1 MIIVDYSQIAI
12 STLMA
17 ELAGRKDVP
26 ISVPLVRHML
36 VNAMRSFKYRFGRTY
51 GQLVIACDDRRYWR
65 KEIFEHYK
73 ASRKKAREDSGF
85 DWQSIFEALNMVKQ
99 ELSEHFPYPVI
110 EVPRAEADD
119 VIASLVFWSQNND
132 LVGGG
137 ILEDAQPQ
145 PILILSQ
152 DHDFQQLQMYHNVEQ
167 YAPVEKK
174 FIKNENPNL
183 FLVEHILR
191 GDKGDGIPNFLSPA
205 ETFVT
210 EGMRQKNLGAKA
222 DVWKHLSKDEYLTT
236 PELKANFERNE
247 RLVDLRCIPQE
258 IQDTVIDSYTKQ
270 VALRKDRSKLLDY
283 FVKYQMPN
291 MMEHL
296 NEF

>member
-26 ISVPLVRHML
+26 VSVPLVRHML
-36 VNAMRSFKYRFGRTY
+36 VNTMRSFKQRFGKTH

-99 ELSEHFPYPVI
+99 ELAQHFPYPVI

-119 VIASLVFWSQNND
+119 VIASLVFWSQTNN
-132 LVGGG
+132 LLSGG
-137 ILEDAQPQ
+137 ILEDDRPQ

-152 DHDFQQLQMYHNVEQ
+152 DHDFQQLQRFPNVEQ
-167 YAPVEKK
+167 YAPVEKRY
-174 FIKNENPNL
+174 IKNENPDI
-183 FLVEHILR
+183 FLIEHILR

-205 ETFVT
+205 DTFVNP
-210 EGMRQKNLGAKA
+210 ELRQKALGVKA
-222 DVWKHLSKDEYLTT
+222 DKWKYLPKDEYLTT
-236 PELKANFERNE
+236 PELVANFERNQ
-247 RLVDLRCIPQE
+247 RLVDLSYIPQD
-258 IQDTVIDSYTKQ
+258 IQDAVVDSYTRQ

-283 FVKYQMPN
+283 FTEFQMPN
-291 MMEHL
+291 LMEHL